1 MYGVCIFTGD
11 HTHACHATN
20 NVWPFLILLVLQPLF
35 SRGPMGDTETTAA
48 HAGHLS
54 IHHIVEVENEIMT
67 EIVPLITQV
76 LVIAGTGQ
84 GLQNIHPIGDSVT

>member
-1 MYGVCIFTGD
+1 
-11 HTHACHATN
+11 
-20 NVWPFLILLVLQPLF
+20 
-35 SRGPMGDTETTAA
+35 MGDTETTAA

-84 GLQNIHPIGDSVT
+84 GLQNIHPIGDSVTWFSCSRVLSVKDNIYNILFRVLPDIKLWIVLKY